1 MSKREV
7 VNNGRRCAMSFQ
19 VRLECFWALDVPIRN
34 LQCQILCRVPG
45 DAATV
50 GIEFWLIKIVAIFI
64 RLAPREDAA
73 FNFHISPDQTGGG
86 GPESE
91 MRPILP
97 TVSDRGI
104 RSIHRCRG
112 TKK

>member
-86 GPESE
+86 DAEGD
-91 MRPILP
+91 MRRILP
-97 TVSDRGI
+97 MMSERRLGI
-104 RSIHRCRG
+104 IPR
-112 TKK
+112 